1 MSEELIERE
10 LFYKIINLATTVHRE
25 LGQGLPEYI
34 YKKALIF
41 ELEEHNINYEANKL
55 VDITYKKQKLDTFPI
70 DLIVKNKILVSFASD
85 DERKKQAKT
94 LMLSLLRVLKKQT
107 GLLLDYSHETLY
119 YKRIVFKSKK
129 DHNIESAY

>member
-10 LFYKIINLATTVHRE
+10 LFYKIINLATNVHRE

-41 ELEEHNINYEANKL
+41 ELEENNISYEANKL

-129 DHNIESAY
+129 EQNIESAY